1 MSEHDSFTIP
11 DQVIHQGQATPQTTE
26 IIQEIR
32 SVSARLDGFN
42 MRLGDME
49 RYQRLQPSQPAS
61 PSPGPRT
68 LPSAGPSISAA
79 APLGPSP
86 TTNAQEDEIP
96 ASVTLHRGPHRVRQD
111 APVPP
116 HMTRTAAALATT
128 GTPAP
133 HPTRISSLSTPVDS
147 PNPLDRYRS
156 MSKGEKSNIRRALAG
171 LGLSVPILMEVFT
184 GQGAEEDVGSTTGI
198 GDDSTPQAMASSS
211 SEESPLRSVN
221 VNNEASISTIEV
233 AHSAPSPVPGPAIT
247 QLNLAPDT
255 AITAPTPTVAVST
268 RPMTCKTEWIGDF
281 DGDPSQLEDF
291 LTRLR
296 DLIRSE
302 TQPELIPPWIK
313 AVLRTLPRTL
323 TGNAAVWHQGLSDTE
338 ASDLT
343 SMDAWA
349 AAMRAAFPVNRG
361 QLRRDARARK
371 WIASDETSIAYY
383 FHKVRLLRQAFGKDQ
398 PDDALVTDIKDGL
411 PESLIGLLRL
421 PRMGATLAD
430 LRAEPGDWEPNWR
443 TQYKVPLRTSTLPEH
458 SAASSV
464 PPHTPMNARTSI
476 IGISAASR
484 LLQPTMGRSA
494 SAPSTPAA
502 PGTQTPSSSSL
513 RAPPPID
520 TVPRSISKFAAAYD
534 PTRVIPAANG
544 QPRRYRPPGRDTV
557 MDLRAPCSY
566 CGGDHFNFEH
576 GHLVPQVRI
585 LTVDDDDYEE
595 YLWDGTPAED
605 GEGEDDDDP
614 SLSLESGLAPSML
627 PAEASSELKP
637 PLEVNDPSTPLCQSD
652 QGNLYLADKSIFSVA
667 RTLRPNESCPPLAQE
682 KRAFGKI
689 VTLPRHI
696 STGTGQG
703 YRNHV
708 PLSTH
713 VRINDTDGRAMSSLL
728 DTGASLSCIDADL
741 LRKMGGQPTGT
752 PMRVHGVGTTQTLGW
767 VTLPLFISA
776 QDPLGAHVQLEVD
789 HDFHVL
795 PTFPPGMCLGLDFID
810 AHHVS
815 ISPVRGRARLGRY
828 TFQVHEKLDKAYA
841 TDVELGTTASITIAA
856 ATQTW
861 VPVNASCLAPGVD
874 YTVGPRLCVTP
885 DESVRL
891 AGPTGLITHGTSR
904 HILVGNYGA
913 ESFCLVKGTVIADA
927 TAARVGEVLSAV
939 GEVFSVGTPEPVS
952 ADGVAS
958 DSPTDRVEA
967 GMPFDPFEE
976 LDTPHGSIIK
986 DAATQL
992 IDNAFK
998 VGVDSHG
1005 IPHPEIVALL
1015 RRHSA
1020 AFALDGRPGR
1030 VDGHNMEIHLQPGA
1044 NLQSEPPRRA
1054 SPEKRAAMDNAIDQL
1069 IDWDIIE
1076 ASSSPVSFPVVMV
1089 KQQSKWRFC
1098 VDYRRLNSDTVPDR
1112 YPLPTIDAIFHTLC
1126 GKTIFSSLDAIRG
1139 YHQLGVKTEDRW
1151 KTAFVCHRGL
1161 FQYKMVPFGLRTAP
1175 AVFQRLMDKV
1185 LGPLRWNQAVV
1196 YIDDSVIATDTME
1209 EHLSALDTLL
1219 RSAEDVGLKFSP
1231 AKCTFAVPS
1240 LVLLGRKVSG
1250 AGVAI
1255 WQERAQAVEQL
1266 KRPTTLQELYHTL
1279 GLFGYYRA
1287 FIPRF
1292 AALAAPL
1299 TSLLKGWRYDT
1310 AEGHTRLVNTEG
1322 KTVTASRVPIQ
1333 WDAAQQ
1339 DSFDQLRHA
1348 ITHPPILAHPDPT
1361 KPYILYTDAS
1371 KDSFAAILHQVHAE
1385 PVPHSTVPSSGA
1397 HLHHLDVPHLPSN
1410 IARRRWETWLEADEH
1425 FGPVI
1430 RRLRS
1435 STTSDDE
1442 WLLTDGVLVRRADD
1456 RVALPSAGIP
1466 TILRATHDDGGHFGF
1481 MKTFLAVKRRFW
1493 RPHLSSMVRA
1503 WIKHCATC
1511 QQTKA
1516 VPKVGQLDISK
1527 DPSLPFEAV
1536 SLDLIYGFP
1545 RSQAGNDAALV
1556 IQDLFSRMVLLTPCH
1571 KDITAEGVAAIVADR
1586 VLRSAHTINILPAV
1600 ELAMNSSPSLT
1611 TGFRPFDLV
1620 FLSHPDV
1627 VHAIFDA
1634 NEHLGV
1640 GSFDER
1646 LAAATE
1652 RLREACTNIAVARQ
1666 DQKRRYDARRA
1677 AVPPLVVGMLAHI
1690 RLKDRPIPN
1699 AIRDKL
1705 DARKLGPF
1713 AVVEVLSPHR
1723 VRLQLPADLDV
1734 DPVFSVEQLDF
1745 LPTAA
1750 DPFAEDRAAPESR
1763 TPPASDPSSLPVP
1776 DSIPG
1781 VASEAIAPVVDDE
1794 SVDLID
1800 PLPDSEEPRVRRVPQ
1815 HLRAFQLG
1823 SIMAKGSTASDSFRA
1838 LFSGPIGRPR
1848 SVRHEDRDL
1857 VLTERPVAYLSRLTG
1872 IAERKLVAP
1881 ELELACFTWAFHK
1894 WAHLLEG
1901 AQVLVIT
1908 DHAPM
1913 ERMLNSTANN
1923 VYGPTIT
1930 RCRATIMPHLQ
1941 NLRFL
1946 YRPGASH
1953 TNVDALS
1960 RLIPDQGRPAFEG
1973 GDVLADDDHLMIT
1986 KVSISSAFLF
1996 SDSFRSDP

>member
-1 MSEHDSFTIP
+1 
-11 DQVIHQGQATPQTTE
+11 
-26 IIQEIR
+26 
-32 SVSARLDGFN
+32 
-42 MRLGDME
+42 
-49 RYQRLQPSQPAS
+49 
-61 PSPGPRT
+61 
-68 LPSAGPSISAA
+68 
-79 APLGPSP
+79 
-86 TTNAQEDEIP
+86 
-96 ASVTLHRGPHRVRQD
+96 
-111 APVPP
+111 
-116 HMTRTAAALATT
+116 
-128 GTPAP
+128 
-133 HPTRISSLSTPVDS
+133 
-147 PNPLDRYRS
+147 
-156 MSKGEKSNIRRALAG
+156 
-171 LGLSVPILMEVFT
+171 
-184 GQGAEEDVGSTTGI
+184 
-198 GDDSTPQAMASSS
+198 
-211 SEESPLRSVN
+211 
-221 VNNEASISTIEV
+221 
-233 AHSAPSPVPGPAIT
+233 
-247 QLNLAPDT
+247 
-255 AITAPTPTVAVST
+255 
-268 RPMTCKTEWIGDF
+268 
-281 DGDPSQLEDF
+281 
-291 LTRLR
+291 
-296 DLIRSE
+296 
-302 TQPELIPPWIK
+302 
-313 AVLRTLPRTL
+313 
-323 TGNAAVWHQGLSDTE
+323 
-338 ASDLT
+338 
-343 SMDAWA
+343 
-349 AAMRAAFPVNRG
+349 
-361 QLRRDARARK
+361 
-371 WIASDETSIAYY
+371 
-383 FHKVRLLRQAFGKDQ
+383 
-398 PDDALVTDIKDGL
+398 
-411 PESLIGLLRL
+411 
-421 PRMGATLAD
+421 
-430 LRAEPGDWEPNWR
+430 
-443 TQYKVPLRTSTLPEH
+443 
-458 SAASSV
+458 
-464 PPHTPMNARTSI
+464 
-476 IGISAASR
+476 
-484 LLQPTMGRSA
+484 
-494 SAPSTPAA
+494 
-502 PGTQTPSSSSL
+502 
-513 RAPPPID
+513 
-520 TVPRSISKFAAAYD
+520 
-534 PTRVIPAANG
+534 
-544 QPRRYRPPGRDTV
+544 
-557 MDLRAPCSY
+557 
-566 CGGDHFNFEH
+566 
-576 GHLVPQVRI
+576 
-585 LTVDDDDYEE
+585 
-595 YLWDGTPAED
+595 
-605 GEGEDDDDP
+605 
-614 SLSLESGLAPSML
+614 
-627 PAEASSELKP
+627 
-637 PLEVNDPSTPLCQSD
+637 
-652 QGNLYLADKSIFSVA
+652 
-667 RTLRPNESCPPLAQE
+667 
-682 KRAFGKI
+682 
-689 VTLPRHI
+689 
-696 STGTGQG
+696 
-703 YRNHV
+703 
-708 PLSTH
+708 
-713 VRINDTDGRAMSSLL
+713 
-728 DTGASLSCIDADL
+728 
-741 LRKMGGQPTGT
+741 
-752 PMRVHGVGTTQTLGW
+752 
-767 VTLPLFISA
+767 
-776 QDPLGAHVQLEVD
+776 
-789 HDFHVL
+789 
-795 PTFPPGMCLGLDFID
+795 
-810 AHHVS
+810 
-815 ISPVRGRARLGRY
+815 
-828 TFQVHEKLDKAYA
+828 
-841 TDVELGTTASITIAA
+841 
-856 ATQTW
+856 
-861 VPVNASCLAPGVD
+861 
-874 YTVGPRLCVTP
+874 
-885 DESVRL
+885 
-891 AGPTGLITHGTSR
+891 
-904 HILVGNYGA
+904 
-913 ESFCLVKGTVIADA
+913 
-927 TAARVGEVLSAV
+927 
-939 GEVFSVGTPEPVS
+939 
-952 ADGVAS
+952 
-958 DSPTDRVEA
+958 
-967 GMPFDPFEE
+967 
-976 LDTPHGSIIK
+976 
-986 DAATQL
+986 
-992 IDNAFK
+992 
-998 VGVDSHG
+998 
-1005 IPHPEIVALL
+1005 
-1015 RRHSA
+1015 
-1020 AFALDGRPGR
+1020 
-1030 VDGHNMEIHLQPGA
+1030 
-1044 NLQSEPPRRA
+1044 
-1054 SPEKRAAMDNAIDQL
+1054 
-1069 IDWDIIE
+1069 
-1076 ASSSPVSFPVVMV
+1076 
-1089 KQQSKWRFC
+1089 
-1098 VDYRRLNSDTVPDR
+1098 
-1112 YPLPTIDAIFHTLC
+1112 
-1126 GKTIFSSLDAIRG
+1126 
-1139 YHQLGVKTEDRW
+1139 
-1151 KTAFVCHRGL
+1151 
-1161 FQYKMVPFGLRTAP
+1161 MVPFGLRTAP

-1923 VYGPTIT
+1923 GP
-1930 RCRATIMPHLQ
+1930 ATPTSTPCL
-1941 NLRFL
+1941 
-1946 YRPGASH
+1946 
-1953 TNVDALS
+1953 V
-1960 RLIPDQGRPAFEG
+1960 
-1973 GDVLADDDHLMIT
+1973 
-1986 KVSISSAFLF
+1986 
-1996 SDSFRSDP
+1996 